1 MIKGAIKDVLA
12 GKKEFPLTPY
22 LKHSTPSLLCKPPKE
37 TNKPRASCLLPFGR
51 PSSISSD
58 DNNTEDPASEVSVS
72 DVEITQSP
80 SCLGRPSSIS
90 SDDNNTEDPASEV
103 SVSDV
108 EITQSP
114 SCLGDVLKPLSV
126 SSFAL

>member
-22 LKHSTPSLLCKPPKE
+22 LKHSTPSPLRKPPKE

-58 DNNTEDPASEVSVS
+58 DNNTEDPA
-72 DVEITQSP
+72 
-80 SCLGRPSSIS
+80 G
-90 SDDNNTEDPASEV
+90 EV